1 MRLSAETHQSY
12 KELLQDYRIK
22 VARQCRKRNR
32 VCMSK
37 CNKGAA
43 LGSIMRL
50 SAETHQSYKRGCC
63 RTTATRRLGSVERGT
78 EYVEV

>member
-1 MRLSAETHQSY
+1 
-12 KELLQDYRIK
+12 
-22 VARQCRKRNR
+22 
-32 VCMSK
+32 MSK